1 MSEIKSILSAQTSL
15 NEKTSGSISSTEP
28 VAYLSTE
35 PKEKYY
41 VIDTNIIIDNPDIIP
56 TKRGFKKLAIQN
68 IDLKNS
74 CIVVPDTVLHEL
86 KSFRHESSERSFI
99 AGKVLSRIDELVQS
113 VLADE
118 SSKLGRDPIF
128 YIGNQI
134 AFENCSRAFMIIK
147 STESAVV
154 SWDFEPVNMDEQI
167 FLQTLDLARCL
178 KEGKQA
184 KNEPEA
190 LNKKIRLVT
199 NDKEMRICAVAHNI
213 KSLPLETDPKFKFTG
228 RRKCVI
234 PPDLY
239 NNFMQK
245 GGFITLE
252 EWEARMPNE
261 PLLTP
266 NEFIEFSCEDGS
278 DYEDVNY
285 SKGKFWNIGRL
296 DVSGDEDK
304 IVHLNSLLNGK
315 LKSFLE
321 PLSPGQAMYLDA
333 IYNKDIKFILASGA
347 TGSGKT
353 YIPTVEGMYQ
363 VQKGIYDVIPV
374 IASMSIGD
382 DGVGTLPGGV
392 KEKLSIK
399 SGNILSALISYHKAY
414 PDDPCNPKVID
425 DDTKQSPM
433 HQAFIHKKNW
443 SLREEDDDGYSIYN
457 EEKTFTYSSGK
468 KRKQQSK
475 KDNKDKHFNKP
486 VTSSQRTAQDI
497 IEEKAELSFDR
508 SFRSEPLFY
517 IRGKNYMDK
526 FIIVDEA
533 QSMRNEEIKSIIT
546 RLAQGSKMIFT
557 GDESQPHPS
566 AQNINQNHNGILFT
580 RRALRGVSG
589 AAQIPMDEDDIVR
602 SSIIREILE
611 NIRSGESDLFNNED
625 DDNYV
630 TD

>member
-15 NEKTSGSISSTEP
+15 KEKTSGSISSAES

-266 NEFIEFSCEDGS
+266 NEFIEFSCEDSIDDEIYGK
-278 DYEDVNY
+278 
-285 SKGKFWNIGRL
+285 SKGEFWNIGRL

-304 IVHLNSLLNGK
+304 IVHLNSYLNSK
-315 LKSFLE
+315 QKPFLKAKT
-321 PLSPGQAMYLDA
+321 PGQAMYLDS
-333 IYNKDIKFILASGA
+333 IYNKDIDMILVSGCPG
-347 TGSGKT
+347 TGKT
-353 YIPTVEGMYQ
+353 FIAAIEGMKQ
-363 VQKGIYDVIPV
+363 VQKGDYNIVSV
-374 IASMSIGD
+374 VASEVRGD
-382 DGVGTLPGGV
+382 DGVGTLPGDLE
-392 KEKLSIK
+392 EKMSIK
-399 SGNILSALISYHKAY
+399 SANIINALLIYHEIY
-414 PDDPCNPKVID
+414 DDDPCNNSTLID
-425 DDTKQSPM
+425 QPHEEITHQSY
-433 HQAFIHKKNW
+433 IHDKNW
-443 SLREEDDDGYSIYN
+443 IYEDNDEYTMIDKK
-457 EEKTFTYSSGK
+457 ETFTCRTSK
-468 KRKQQSK
+468 KRK
-475 KDNKDKHFNKP
+475 H
-486 VTSSQRTAQDI
+486 
-497 IEEKAELSFDR
+497 EEKNKSKNKYSEKSSSPQPRVKQQRLEDKANLSYQK
-508 SFRSEPLFY
+508 SFRSIPIFY
-517 IRGKNYMDK
+517 IKGKSFQND

-533 QSMRNEEIKSIIT
+533 QDMTNEQMLSAMT
-546 RLAQGSKMIFT
+546 RIGEGSKMIFT
-557 GDESQPHPS
+557 GDESQPHPY
-566 AQNINQNHNGILFT
+566 AKGVNKHHNGILYA
-580 RRALRGVSG
+580 RRALKGIPR
-589 AAQIPMDEDDIVR
+589 AAQIFMNENDIVR
-602 SSIIREILE
+602 SSIIGQILD
-611 NIRSGESDLFNNED
+611 NLKPLGLDWESDNDYVED
-625 DDNYV
+625 
-630 TD
+630 